1 MDPDTFATG
10 GLRYKEYEA
19 TLIINQTIDT
29 NVAQVRDVPDD
40 TPAKQSGLRK
50 TVGKADEVAT

>member
-1 MDPDTFATG
+1 MKP
-10 GLRYKEYEA
+10 L
-19 TLIINQTIDT
+19 LINQTIDT